1 MKYQGD
7 DPAHLAELK
16 GWAAARLK
24 ELAQIKA
31 RPTDEIGELDEALTA
46 VVRLVGEVE
55 RLRGVLQAFLGLE
68 WEGD

>member
-1 MKYQGD
+1 VKYQSD
-7 DPAHLAELK
+7 DPEHLAQIRA
-16 GWAAARLK
+16 WAAGRLK

-55 RLRGVLQAFLGLE
+55 RLRGVLQAFLGIE
-68 WEGD
+68 WEGE